1 MLLQVLLRPN
11 RRQHQQLRRGDGP
24 RAQNHLLRRPHQHR
38 VPLRQLQLHSPGLG
52 AFQHNPG
59 HEGLGGHGQV
69 GEPLADQWLDEGIE
83 GVGAAAGGQN
93 GELGGGCSLHLGPV
107 VVAGGGDA
115 VSTAGLDKILHFCHG
130 RRHPGRHRPVKPTVL
145 GVRGVP
151 ALEQRRTGQPLQAL
165 EVGKHRLVGPIG
177 PAPEL
182 GSPPVKILGRTPDP
196 HPVVQAGRSP
206 QGLPPLQIHHPA
218 PGIIGVGQLGL
229 RGGAVVPVH
238 LTPPEPQHVVV
249 GPDCRSILGLAACL
263 EQ

>member
-107 VVAGGGDA
+107 VVAGGGDS
-115 VSTAGLDKILHFCHG
+115 VSTAGLNKILYFRQG
-130 RRHPGRHRPVKPTVL
+130 RVRHSACHRPVEPTVL
-145 GVRGVP
+145 RVRGVP

-177 PAPEL
+177 ATSKL
-182 GSPPVKILGRTPDP
+182 VGPPVKVLGRTSDP
-196 HPVVQAGRSP
+196 HPVVQARRAP
-206 QGLPPLQIHHPA
+206 QGLPPL
-218 PGIIGVGQLGL
+218 
-229 RGGAVVPVH
+229 
-238 LTPPEPQHVVV
+238 
-249 GPDCRSILGLAACL
+249 
-263 EQ
+263 